1 MATTLVV
8 GDGNFSFSL
17 ALARHRDCDGADIV
31 STSLETEQE
40 VSERPLAAE
49 NVSKLRKLGVC
60 VLHGVDGT
68 KLASSPLL
76 QALGVQYSTIVFN
89 FPHTGGKSNIKRN
102 RLLLRDFFRSAAS
115 VLLPSGQ
122 VHMAMGRGQG
132 GTPVDSTQRGH
143 HNSWQVVEMAAE
155 GGFVLSEVRPFD
167 STAYPG
173 YTPTGYRGQDKGFVL
188 DGALL
193 HVFTLPQAVE
203 GAGSLWGSWERG
215 RGTELCRHC
224 CNNIGDVDSIT
235 CLGFNDA
242 GLEDLVFWPALSVA
256 WHPVARVHRAL
267 VRALQ
272 EEEEL
277 WSCVQSELREKY
289 SVHRVPSPCCPVSPP
304 DSVQCSV
311 IHSREEGGVHED
323 GGGADLLVER
333 EALQT
338 FIFQSAVD
346 QLLPSVLGQCATST
360 AARPVLH
367 TVACPVLRETP
378 VSTLPSH
385 QPVSHQL
392 FGIFPITEEAVP
404 SAIRLTL
411 LRVLTTV
418 LSHSVDT
425 AHLSVDE
432 KEDTVEVP
440 VLGEIYTAAKF
451 NLYSRSSA
459 SSDKRQGSNEMSLQQ
474 PSHFTFTV
482 YLDTLALAVYNI
494 PDVRLLWSRDSRF
507 AAQFREQSDSEHIS
521 FQPFSLFPPLYTH
534 DISFWVPPL
543 PCNELAEVMEERMGR
558 ELGRMVR
565 GVAGLLAVRVTHV
578 DTYRPGGGEG
588 AGGEGAGGEGA
599 GGGGGRVSMC
609 YRVEYSSVGESL
621 SRSMAAELQLRVR
634 ERLAGHVEGLELR

>member
-1 MATTLVV
+1 MTLVV

-49 NVSKLRKLGVC
+49 NVSKLRKLGVR

-68 KLASSPLL
+68 KLATSPQL
-76 QALGVQYSTIVFN
+76 QALGVQYNTIVFN
-89 FPHTGGKSNIKRN
+89 FPHTGGKSNIKHN
-102 RLLLRDFFRSAAS
+102 RLLLCDFFRSAAS
-115 VLLPSGQ
+115 VLLPIGQ
-122 VHMAMGRGQG
+122 VHMALGRGQG

-143 HNSWQVVEMAAE
+143 HNSWQVIEMAAE
-155 GGFVLSEVRPFD
+155 GGLILSEVRPFN

-188 DGALL
+188 DGAIL

-203 GAGSLWGSWERG
+203 GAWSLWGSWERG

-224 CNNIGDVDSIT
+224 CNDIGVVDAKT
-235 CLGFNDA
+235 LLGFNDA
-242 GLEDLVFWPALSVA
+242 GLEDLVCWPPLSMA
-256 WHPVARVHRAL
+256 WHPIARVHRAL

-272 EEEEL
+272 EEQL

-289 SVHRVPSPCCPVSPP
+289 TVHRVPSPCCPVSPP

-311 IHSREEGGVHED
+311 IHSREDGGVHED
-323 GGGADLLVER
+323 SGGADLQVER

-346 QLLPSVLGQCATST
+346 QLLPSILAQCATST
-360 AARPVLH
+360 AACPVLH
-367 TVACPVLRETP
+367 TVACPVLREMP

-392 FGIFPITEEAVP
+392 FGILPITEEAVP

-411 LRVLTTV
+411 LQVLTTV
-418 LSHSVDT
+418 LSHSVNT

-432 KEDTVEVP
+432 KEDTVEVS

-451 NLYSRSSA
+451 SLYSRSSA
-459 SSDKRQGSNEMSLQQ
+459 SSDRRQESNEMSLQQ

-482 YLDTLALAVYNI
+482 YLDTLSLAVYNI

-534 DISFWVPPL
+534 DISFWAPPQ
-543 PCNELAEVMEERMGR
+543 PCNELAELVEERMGW

-588 AGGEGAGGEGA
+588 AGG
-599 GGGGGRVSMC
+599 GGGGRVSMC
-609 YRVEYSSVGESL
+609 YRVEYSSAGESL
-621 SRSMAAELQLRVR
+621 SRSVAAELQLRVR
-634 ERLAGHVEGLELR
+634 ERLAGRVEGLELR